1 MGFLKPSAPS
11 VSSTPTLSDPPI
23 VTEVSEVD
31 AQADYDQKSSRR
43 KGLLSTILAG
53 RSDGSRGLMS
63 SSAPHSKNST
73 LG

>member
-11 VSSTPTLSDPPI
+11 VSSTPTLSEPP
-23 VTEVSEVD
+23 VVAEVAETDTRS
-31 AQADYDQKSSRR
+31 DYDQKSVRR

-53 RSDGSRGLMS
+53 RSNGGAMT
-63 SSAPHSKNST
+63 SAAQNSNNTT

>member
-11 VSSTPTLSDPPI
+11 VDSTPTLSEPP
-23 VTEVSEVD
+23 VVAEVAETD
-31 AQADYDQKSSRR
+31 TRADYDQKSVRR

-53 RSDGSRGLMS
+53 RSNGSAMT
-63 SSAPHSKNST
+63 SAAQNSNNTT